1 MNSILL
7 VSSSI
12 NARHTLIDMIQAI
25 DCRYQFKSVNSG
37 SEARREVENYS
48 YDVIII
54 NYPLVDELGDSLA
67 CEISNKYSA
76 SVILIV
82 KPDILAD
89 LDNRLFSYGVM
100 SIAKPLSRPLFNQL
114 VKASI
119 ANANKIRR
127 LYDENNKLKKKYE
140 ELKYVS
146 KAKALLIKKGY
157 TEDEA
162 HHYIEKRAMDERISK
177 LQISIDLINKC
188 HEEAK

>member
-54 NYPLVDELGDSLA
+54 NYPLADELGDSLA

-82 KPDILAD
+82 KPDILAKD
-89 LDNRLFSYGVM
+89 GELIRMYD
-100 SIAKPLSRPLFNQL
+100 SRQHFCA
-114 VKASI
+114 VYCCEE
-119 ANANKIRR
+119 R
-127 LYDENNKLKKKYE
+127 KK
-140 ELKYVS
+140 
-146 KAKALLIKKGY
+146 
-157 TEDEA
+157 
-162 HHYIEKRAMDERISK
+162 RF
-177 LQISIDLINKC
+177 
-188 HEEAK
+188 